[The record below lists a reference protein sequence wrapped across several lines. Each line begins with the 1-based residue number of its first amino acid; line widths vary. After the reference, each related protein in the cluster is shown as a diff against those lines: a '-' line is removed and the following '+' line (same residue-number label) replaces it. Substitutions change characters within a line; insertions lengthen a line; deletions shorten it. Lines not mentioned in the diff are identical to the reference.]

1 MAQAVTQRPLLQEP
15 HVGRR
20 LCYHCLEILNNFE
33 HKASQF
39 DFVLAPATRV
49 VGPETEEDDLQTK
62 VMHNSLK
69 EFYINKIRKLEP
81 EEEEG
86 SRESF

>member
-1 MAQAVTQRPLLQEP
+1 MAQAVTQRPPLQEP
-15 HVGRR
+15 HVGQR

-33 HKASQF
+33 HEASQF
-39 DFVLAPATRV
+39 DFVLAPATHV
-49 VGPETEEDDLQTK
+49 AGPETEEDLQTK

-86 SRESF
+86 SQESF